1 MTQCTAS
8 SKLLVSFPGNTMSKR
23 VNMSDKWV
31 TYPHGPLEKL
41 ADNLWYVQG
50 TLPHMPIGRAMTV
63 IKKSTGALVLHSPIA
78 LDDEGMRALETLGE
92 IDTLLIPNGWHRIDL
107 ARYAKRFPQAAI
119 YAPNGAVAKVEEIV
133 KLSGTYDTFPRDPAI
148 ELETLRGVGEAEGV
162 VKVSSHDGATLIFN
176 DCIFNLEHFPGI
188 FGTVYRFLGSTGGP
202 KVTRIFRMMA
212 AKSKNELYAHLAELS
227 SHPSLKRIVVSHG
240 KLIDEKASDVLREIA
255 GGR

>member
-1 MTQCTAS
+1 
-8 SKLLVSFPGNTMSKR
+8 MSKR
-23 VNMSDKWV
+23 VNMSEKWV

-41 ADNLWYVQG
+41 ADNLWVVEG
-50 TLPHMPIGRAMTV
+50 ELPHMPIGRKMTV
-63 IKKSTGALVLHSPIA
+63 IRKSTGSLVLHSPIA
-78 LDDEGMRALETLGE
+78 LDDTGMRDLEALGE
-92 IDTLLIPNGWHRIDL
+92 IEVLLVPNGWHRIDL
-107 ARYAKRFPQAAI
+107 ARYAKRYPSASI
-119 YAPNGAVAKVEEIV
+119 YAPNGAVPKVEEIA
-133 KLSGTYDTFPRDPAI
+133 KLTGTYDTFPRDAAI

-162 VKVSSHDGATLIFN
+162 VKVSSHDGSTLIFN

-227 SHPSLKRIVVSHG
+227 SHPSLKRIIMSHG
-240 KLIDEKASDVLREIA
+240 KRIDDKASDVLREIA